1 MKSSSDSTQNSI
13 VKSRTILAILLSIS
27 LLATGCSAQWI
38 SIALADLPALTQMAL
53 NLGTIITTLESGQQ
67 ISPTEAAAIQ
77 NISAQASK
85 DLNLLATLYN
95 QYKADPSTGTL
106 QKIQNVIA
114 DINQSLPALLQA
126 AHISDP
132 VLSAR
137 VAAGVNLILT
147 TVASFATLIPQIAAS
162 SAAQPAA
169 REAIRQQVA
178 IPKVSD
184 LKRQWNQQVCG
195 PTSNSAL
202 DFVAAGCTVR

>member
-1 MKSSSDSTQNSI
+1 MKFSSHSMQSSNL
-13 VKSRTILAILLSIS
+13 KSRMILAFLLSIS
-27 LLATGCSAQWI
+27 LIATGCSAQWI

-67 ISPTEAAAIQ
+67 INPTEAAAIQ

-95 QYKADPSTGTL
+95 QYKANPSTSTL
-106 QKIQNVIA
+106 QKIQSVIA
-114 DINQSLPALLQA
+114 DIDQSLPVLLQA

-137 VAAGVNLILT
+137 VTAGVNLILT
-147 TVASFATLIPQIAAS
+147 TVASFATLIPQTAAS
-162 SAAQPAA
+162 AQPAA

-178 IPKVSD
+178 LPKVSD
-184 LKRQWNQQVCG
+184 LKKQWNQQVCE
-195 PTSNSAL
+195 PTGSSAV
-202 DFVAAGCTVR
+202 DFGAAGCMVR

>member
-1 MKSSSDSTQNSI
+1 MKFSSHSMQSSNL
-13 VKSRTILAILLSIS
+13 KSRMILAILLSIS
-27 LLATGCSAQWI
+27 LIATGCSAQWI

-67 ISPTEAAAIQ
+67 INPTEAAAIQ

-95 QYKADPSTGTL
+95 QYKANPSTRTL
-106 QKIQNVIA
+106 QKIQSVIA
-114 DINQSLPALLQA
+114 DIDQSLPVLLQA

-137 VAAGVNLILT
+137 VTAGVNLILT
-147 TVASFATLIPQIAAS
+147 TVASFATLIPQTAAS
-162 SAAQPAA
+162 AQPAA
-169 REAIRQQVA
+169 REAIREQVA

-184 LKRQWNQQVCG
+184 LKKQWNQQVCG

>member
-1 MKSSSDSTQNSI
+1 MKFSSHSMQSSNL
-13 VKSRTILAILLSIS
+13 KSRMILAFLLSIS
-27 LLATGCSAQWI
+27 LIATGCSAQWI

-67 ISPTEAAAIQ
+67 IDPTEAAAIQ

-95 QYKADPSTGTL
+95 QYKANPSTRTL
-106 QKIQNVIA
+106 QKIQSVIA
-114 DINQSLPALLQA
+114 DIDQSLPVLLQA

-137 VAAGVNLILT
+137 VTAGVNLILT
-147 TVASFATLIPQIAAS
+147 TVASFATLIPQTAAS
-162 SAAQPAA
+162 AQPAA

-178 IPKVSD
+178 LPKVSD
-184 LKRQWNQQVCG
+184 LKKQWNQQVCE
-195 PTSNSAL
+195 PTGSSAV
-202 DFVAAGCTVR
+202 DFGAAGCMVR

>member
-1 MKSSSDSTQNSI
+1 MKFSSHSMQSSNL
-13 VKSRTILAILLSIS
+13 KSRMILAILLSIS
-27 LLATGCSAQWI
+27 LIATGCSAQWI

-67 ISPTEAAAIQ
+67 INPTEAAAIQ

-95 QYKADPSTGTL
+95 QYKANPSTSTL
-106 QKIQNVIA
+106 QKIQSVIA
-114 DINQSLPALLQA
+114 DIDQSLPVLLQA

-137 VAAGVNLILT
+137 VTAGVNLILT
-147 TVASFATLIPQIAAS
+147 TVASFATLIPQTAAS
-162 SAAQPAA
+162 AQPAA
-169 REAIRQQVA
+169 REAIREQVA

-184 LKRQWNQQVCG
+184 LKKQWNQQVCE
-195 PTSNSAL
+195 PTGSSAV
-202 DFVAAGCTVR
+202 DFGAAGCMVR

>member
-1 MKSSSDSTQNSI
+1 MKFSSHSMQSSNL
-13 VKSRTILAILLSIS
+13 KSRMILAFLLSIS
-27 LLATGCSAQWI
+27 LIASGCSAQWI

-67 ISPTEAAAIQ
+67 IDPTEAAAIQ

-95 QYKADPSTGTL
+95 QYKANPSTSTL
-106 QKIQNVIA
+106 QKIQSVIA
-114 DINQSLPALLQA
+114 DIDQSLPVLLQA

-137 VAAGVNLILT
+137 VTAGVNLILT
-147 TVASFATLIPQIAAS
+147 TVASFATLIPQTAAS
-162 SAAQPAA
+162 AQPAA

-178 IPKVSD
+178 LPKVSD
-184 LKRQWNQQVCG
+184 LKKQWNQQVCE
-195 PTSNSAL
+195 PTGSSAV
-202 DFVAAGCTVR
+202 DFGAAGCMVR

>member
-1 MKSSSDSTQNSI
+1 MKFSSHSMQSSNL
-13 VKSRTILAILLSIS
+13 KSRMILAILLSIS
-27 LLATGCSAQWI
+27 LIATGCSAQWI

-67 ISPTEAAAIQ
+67 INPTEAAAIQ

-95 QYKADPSTGTL
+95 QYKANPSTSTL
-106 QKIQNVIA
+106 QKIQSVIA
-114 DINQSLPALLQA
+114 DIDQSLPVLLQA

-137 VAAGVNLILT
+137 VTAGVNLILT
-147 TVASFATLIPQIAAS
+147 TVASFATLIPQTAAS
-162 SAAQPAA
+162 AQPAA

-178 IPKVSD
+178 LPKVSD
-184 LKRQWNQQVCG
+184 LKKQWNQQVCE
-195 PTSNSAL
+195 PTGSSAV
-202 DFVAAGCTVR
+202 DFGAAGCMVR